1 MRTVSRVYDDYA
13 DAVAVVTDLEAAADL
28 AANRKISMIANENAH
43 GRGTTADT
51 TRTETK
57 SEAGPGAGIGALVGG
72 GVGLLTGLGLLAI
85 PGVGPLVAA
94 GWLATTLAGA
104 ATGAAAGGIVGA
116 LVKSGVPHEE
126 AEVYEEGVRR
136 GGTLVSVQAEDVDV
150 PKVEAIFDR
159 RTTADWRTRREQ
171 YASSGWQPS
180 ARHDVSA

>member
-13 DAVAVVTDLEAAADL
+13 DAVAVVSALEEATDLTPD
-28 AANRKISMIANENAH
+28 RKISMIANEHAH
-43 GRGTTADT
+43 GRDTTVNT
-51 TRTETK
+51 TRTETT
-57 SEAGPGAGIGALVGG
+57 SEAGPGAGIGAVVGG

-116 LVKSGVPHEE
+116 LVKSGVSHEE

-150 PKVEAIFDR
+150 PRVEEILDR
-159 RTTADWRTRREQ
+159 RTTVDWRTRREH
-171 YASSGWQPS
+171 YATSGWQPTPHE
-180 ARHDVSA
+180 RV

>member
-13 DAVAVVTDLEAAADL
+13 DAVAVVTDLEAATDL
-28 AANRKISMIANENAH
+28 VPNRKISMIANENAH
-43 GRGTTADT
+43 GRDTTEDT

-171 YASSGWQPS
+171 YATSGWQPS
-180 ARHDVSA
+180 ARHNVSA

>member
-1 MRTVSRVYDDYA
+1 MRTVSRMYDNYA
-13 DAVAVVTDLEAAADL
+13 DAVAVVTDLEAATDL
-28 AANRKISMIANENAH
+28 TPNRQISMIANENAH
-43 GRGTTADT
+43 GRDTTVDT
-51 TRTETK
+51 TRTETT
-57 SEAGPGAGIGALVGG
+57 SEAGPGAGIGAVVGG

-136 GGTLVSVQAEDVDV
+136 GGTLVSVQADEADV
-150 PKVEAIFDR
+150 PKVEAILDR
-159 RTTADWRTRREQ
+159 RATADWRTRREQ
-171 YASSGWQPS
+171 YTTSGWQRSRS
-180 ARHDVSA
+180 AL